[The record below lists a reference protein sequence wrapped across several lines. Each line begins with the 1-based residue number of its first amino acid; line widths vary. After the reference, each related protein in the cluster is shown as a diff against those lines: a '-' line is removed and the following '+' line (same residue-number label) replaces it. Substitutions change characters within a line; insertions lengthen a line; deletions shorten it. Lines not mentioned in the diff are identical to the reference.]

1 MISSPELVEGLG
13 DYMTSPDLIERVKER
28 LSSPNLME
36 SIRETLISS
45 PFAECLDKNGD
56 LTRYCRAC
64 GKKDDVKKCSK
75 CKKVSYCGKECQKK
89 DWKDHK
95 RSCS

>member
-1 MISSPELVEGLG
+1 MPCFRPIGPEFRTKAILKVFLERQFGSVEEMISSPELVEGLG
-13 DYMTSPDLIERVKER
+13 DYMSSPDLIERVKER

-56 LTRYCRAC
+56 RNRN
-64 GKKDDVKKCSK
+64 V
-75 CKKVSYCGKECQKK
+75 VF
-89 DWKDHK
+89 
-95 RSCS
+95 